1 MRVRNEEIQCI
12 GENWGGSL
20 VVRSDK
26 EGALVSITV
35 DSRAILLSL
44 LSLFRWKVEEK
55 EKERGRERSTF
66 GWYTFVD
73 TACRRFGALVAVDAA
88 T

>member
-1 MRVRNEEIQCI
+1 MCVKNEEIQCI

-35 DSRAILLSL
+35 NSRAIF

-66 GWYTFVD
+66 GWYTFVG
-73 TACRRFGALVAVDAA
+73 TACRRFGVLVAVDAA